1 MPEYAEYPLMNNLK
15 ADIRN
20 IGMEP
25 QLIPL
30 VDHIASQ
37 RINMFT
43 TAITQAMIPDGRE
56 MPSVASG
63 KERDFMNYTFNS
75 GRFTQNAVT
84 LAVIPIYRVGVGSD
98 PIPYCPAYVLV
109 YLGEEDNLVHSMYV
123 STYVQGT
130 NGFGYDQELDIAPG
144 VFVPKGSCV
153 AHAKTVVGSRY
164 CLGVNLNV
172 CYGTFKETVEDAFA
186 ISRSA
191 AKKLT
196 TTGYKTLVINVQ
208 KNMIPVNLYGD
219 IGHFKFLPELGEK
232 VREDGVVCAFRQVDD
247 LSYISDMTAEAL
259 SGAFYLHDDV
269 YYAQHPDATLV
280 DIRVVRN
287 PSNKVKTPSYVFAQ
301 TEKYERETIDFHR
314 RIIQVY
320 EQECLKKSRGIGKE
334 FNVLVTKAAE
344 TLGTIPKQR
353 AFGKVRRSPSK
364 YTRKNDVIGFMEL
377 ILTLRYKMPISLASK
392 ITGRSGDKG
401 VISAII
407 EDRDMPVDDYGNR
420 ADIIMAPETIV
431 NRMNLSQLYE
441 TFINYVSGFIIRRM
455 KTMTVDAAYEYL
467 LGYMEDINPEY
478 AKLIRTQ
485 VIKTQGDREMLVKNT
500 LDNDQIIL
508 VVPPFLNTINEEWV
522 LCMKEKYGI
531 EPTPIEYNL
540 RDKNTGK
547 LIRRVRTE
555 RSFYIGKK
563 YVYVLCKIPYCTSSG
578 IGYVNQWGVPIA
590 VRDQNNKN
598 LYPIALT
605 TIREG
610 EDENRNL
617 MLSLSPRLAFR
628 VLSLYANS
636 PQSTQKAADT
646 LLSEEYPTRI
656 DWFDITDADLR
667 KNNQIIKGF
676 QSMMTTCGIDVRN
689 PIATAEEI
697 ERFANN

>member
-130 NGFGYDQELDIAPG
+130 NGFGYDQEIDIAPG

-153 AHAKTVVGSRY
+153 THAKTVVGSRY

-186 ISRSA
+186 ISTSA

-196 TTGYKTLVINVQ
+196 TTGYKTLTINIQ

-247 LSYISDMTAEAL
+247 LSYISDMTPEAL
-259 SGAFYLHDDV
+259 SGALYLHDDV
-269 YYAQHPDATLV
+269 YYAQHPNATLV
-280 DIRVVRN
+280 DVRVVRN

-301 TEKYERETIDFHR
+301 VEKYERETTDFHR

-353 AFGKVRRSPSK
+353 VFGKVRRSPSK
-364 YTRKNDVIGFMEL
+364 YTRKSDVIGFMEL

-467 LGYMEDINPEY
+467 LGYMEDVNPEY

-508 VVPPFLNTINEEWV
+508 VIPPFLSTINEEWV
-522 LCMKEKYGI
+522 LRMKEKYGI
-531 EPTPIEYNL
+531 EPTPVEYNL

-555 RSFYIGKK
+555 KSFYIGKK

-598 LYPIALT
+598 LYPVALT

-617 MLSLSPRLAFR
+617 MLSISPRLAFR
-628 VLSLYANS
+628 ILSLYANS
-636 PQSTQKAADT
+636 PQSTQKAADA

-689 PIATAEEI
+689 PIATTEEI